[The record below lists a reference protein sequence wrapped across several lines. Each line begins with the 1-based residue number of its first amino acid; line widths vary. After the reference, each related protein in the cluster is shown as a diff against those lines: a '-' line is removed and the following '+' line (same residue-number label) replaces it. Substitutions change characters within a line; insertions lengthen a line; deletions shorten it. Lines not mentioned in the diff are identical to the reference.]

1 VQVVATPEVIVFL
14 VGLKFALGLITGL
27 AAVFGIIVGILVVA
41 EWARARNKKLRRNKH
56 GIDDP
61 AKISLGRRNPVL
73 LRIRYPAWVDEPTES
88 EHRKSEF
95 MQ

>member
-1 VQVVATPEVIVFL
+1 MQLVATPEVIVFL
-14 VGLKFALGLITGL
+14 AGLKFALGLITGL
-27 AAVFGIIVGILVVA
+27 AAVFGIVVGIIVVA

-61 AKISLGRRNPVL
+61 ARIALGRRNPVF

-88 EHRKSEF
+88 ERRKSEF
-95 MQ
+95 MR

>member
-14 VGLKFALGLITGL
+14 AGLKFALGLITGL
-27 AAVFGIIVGILVVA
+27 AAVFGIVVGIIVVA
-41 EWARARNKKLRRNKH
+41 EWACARSEKLRHNRYGMN
-56 GIDDP
+56 DP
-61 AKISLGRRNPVL
+61 AKIALGRRNPVF

-88 EHRKSEF
+88 ERRKSEF